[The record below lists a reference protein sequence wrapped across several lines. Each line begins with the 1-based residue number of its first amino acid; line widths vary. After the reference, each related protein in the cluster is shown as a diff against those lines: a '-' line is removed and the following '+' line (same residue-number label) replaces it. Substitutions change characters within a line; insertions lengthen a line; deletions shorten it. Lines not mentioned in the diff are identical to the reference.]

1 MTVRRFF
8 AAWWLL
14 GGACGCLRMTLMG
27 HFEGGRVPPRRGPGP
42 VSVDRWP
49 GEARGSPAPAPWCV
63 LPQSSSG
70 RARCPCRCRPARP
83 GRAVA
88 PPLQPVWSVHLL
100 GRPVRRAE
108 LLAPVVPVGQPVP
121 SPRAGTAAVSASP
134 TCSCLPVTPSSSPRS
149 GAPKQPKTT
158 QTGQDELEEGPVTG
172 LIESQR
178 RPRHLHNTDQYGR
191 AAAVTTAGC
200 VTAAASNSTICWS
213 GAVSPALPA
222 AINETGPASSW
233 AEPRCSTTR
242 LVRPSLA
249 TICTAVAPD
258 AVLTLRKSGPTHR
271 IPPRHQ

>member
-1 MTVRRFF
+1 MPADDLGSELGTVFVDD
-8 AAWWLL
+8 LD
-14 GGACGCLRMTLMG
+14 G
-27 HFEGGRVPPRRGPGP
+27 HFEGRSGSAAERAGARFSGSLARRSPWFSCSGSLVRFASVVLGPGSMP
-42 VSVDRWP
+42 LSVSACSTR
-49 GEARGSPAPAPWCV
+49 ARSGSTPAAGLVGPPAGPSRASCRA
-63 LPQSSSG
+63 PCARRTSRAARAFSSG
-70 RARCPCRCRPARP
+70 GYRRRVGLPD
-83 GRAVA
+83 VLL
-88 PPLQPVWSVHLL
+88 PPM
-100 GRPVRRAE
+100 
-108 LLAPVVPVGQPVP
+108 
-121 SPRAGTAAVSASP
+121 
-134 TCSCLPVTPSSSPRS
+134 TPSSSPRS

>member
-1 MTVRRFF
+1 MTSMVISR
-8 AAWWLL
+8 
-14 GGACGCLRMTLMG
+14 
-27 HFEGGRVPPRRGPGP
+27 GGRVPPRRGPGP
-42 VSVDRWP
+42 FQWIV
-49 GEARGSPAPAPWCV
+49 GPAKPVV
-63 LPQSSSG
+63 LLLLL
-70 RARCPCRCRPARP
+70 R
-83 GRAVA
+83 
-88 PPLQPVWSVHLL
+88 LL
-100 GRPVRRAE
+100 GAFCLSR
-108 LLAPVVPVGQPVP
+108 
-121 SPRAGTAAVSASP
+121 PRAGLDALVGVGLLDPGAQWFHPCSRSGRSTCWAVPCVVPSSLRRRTSRAARAFSSGGYRRRVG
-134 TCSCLPVTPSSSPRS
+134 LPDVLLPPLTPSSSPRS

-242 LVRPSLA
+242 LMRPSLA